1 MAQLLLKFSLCAT
14 LNAAVD
20 IMGFIVA
27 AFLVDIPAIGQGS
40 DCNRII
46 VCCLWLFWDQVLSSQ
61 SGLVVLVYLGSSFFG
76 QVGPN

>member
-40 DCNRII
+40 DCNR
-46 VCCLWLFWDQVLSSQ
+46 CWKPSSLLSN
-61 SGLVVLVYLGSSFFG
+61 VHF
-76 QVGPN
+76 